1 MTDLLSREA
10 VRLGLRAADR
20 FDAVRQTGQALVDI
34 GAVEAQY
41 VDAML
46 ERERQI
52 STSLGEGFAIP
63 HGTDESRKYIN
74 ETRLTF
80 LQFPDGVDW
89 DDDRVVVCVG
99 IAAVGEEHVGV
110 LARLSRILVV
120 PEQAA
125 ALRSASVVDDVLDVL
140 GAIPEVPEGS
150 AASEASVVRTPGAE
164 EASA

>member
-34 GAVEAQY
+34 GAVESPY

-46 ERERQI
+46 EREVQI

-63 HGTDESRKYIN
+63 HGTDESRRYIN

-89 DDDRVVVCVG
+89 EDDRVVVCVG

-125 ALRSASVVDDVLDVL
+125 ALRSASAVDEVLDVL
-140 GAIPEVPEGS
+140 GAIPEQ
-150 AASEASVVRTPGAE
+150 
-164 EASA
+164 ASA

>member
-20 FDAVRQTGQALVDI
+20 FDAVRQTGRSLVEI
-34 GAVEAQY
+34 GAVEPPY

-89 DDDRVVVCVG
+89 EDDRVVVCVG

-120 PEQAA
+120 PELAS
-125 ALRSASVVDDVLDVL
+125 ALRSASAVDEVLDVL
-140 GAIPEVPEGS
+140 GAIPGDSTV
-150 AASEASVVRTPGAE
+150 SEANVVRTPGAE